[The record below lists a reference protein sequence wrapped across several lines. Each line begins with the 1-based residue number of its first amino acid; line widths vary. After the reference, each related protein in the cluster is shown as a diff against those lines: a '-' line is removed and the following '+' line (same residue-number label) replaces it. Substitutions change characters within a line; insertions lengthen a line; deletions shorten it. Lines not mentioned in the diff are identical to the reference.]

1 MQRRHV
7 LGLGALS
14 VAAPWGA
21 LHAQQ
26 PPMKVRFGVDQF
38 ILGSQ
43 VWIAREKGFFE
54 RNKIDAEVTPFAT
67 GVDTLDAVLTERL
80 DFGLGFD
87 FGTLP
92 RLQTGQLKLVATIAE
107 PVPGFHKLAVRKPIA
122 RPEDLAGK
130 RIGYARGTAQNLVT
144 IKYIENA
151 AKLPVSAVTMVP
163 LASLFEI
170 VAALRADRI
179 DAAFVWG
186 DGTNLAMQIPEVTIL
201 GDDSPANMRQFAY
214 LTTRKRFAETQAP
227 AIDAA
232 LKSLIEATSWM
243 AANPDETASIVAAKS
258 RAPVE
263 NVKRLIPPQ
272 NYIIALKQEHLLA
285 LQSIAAFAVEHGI
298 TKTAV
303 DPKAQFD
310 ASFLRR
316 VAPGRVTMVL

>member
-7 LGLGALS
+7 LGWGALS
-14 VAAPWGA
+14 MAAPWGA
-21 LHAQQ
+21 VQAQQ
-26 PPMKVRFGVDQF
+26 PMKVRFGVDQF

-54 RNKIDAEVTPFAT
+54 RNKVDAEITPFAT

-80 DFGLGFD
+80 DIGLGLD
-87 FGTLP
+87 FGTVP
-92 RLQTGQLKLVATIAE
+92 RLQTGQLKLISTIAE
-107 PVPGFHKLAVRKPIA
+107 PLPGFHKLAVRKPIT

-130 RIGYARGTAQNLVT
+130 RIGYARGTSQNLVT
-144 IKYIENA
+144 LKYIQNA
-151 AKLPVSAVTMVP
+151 AKLPLSAVTLVP
-163 LASLFEI
+163 LGSLLEL

-186 DGTNLAMQIPEVTIL
+186 DGTNQATQIPEVTIL
-201 GDDSPANMRQFAY
+201 GDDTPANMRQFAY
-214 LTTRKRFAETQAP
+214 LTTRKRFAETQGP

-232 LKSLIEATSWM
+232 LKSLIEATDWM

-258 RAPVE
+258 RAPVD

-272 NYIIALKQEHLLA
+272 NYTIALKQEHLVG
-285 LQSIAAFAVEHGI
+285 LQAIAAFAAEQGI
-298 TKTAV
+298 TKTPV

-310 ASFLRR
+310 VSFLRR